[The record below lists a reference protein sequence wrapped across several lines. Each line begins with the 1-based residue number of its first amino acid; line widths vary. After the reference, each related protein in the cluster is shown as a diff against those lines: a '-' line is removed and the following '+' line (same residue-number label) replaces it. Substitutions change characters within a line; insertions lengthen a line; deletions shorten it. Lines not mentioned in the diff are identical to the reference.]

1 MWGLTVATGYLAEG
15 SRCLFLQ
22 KGAVV
27 ADRLEE
33 IREKAKRG
41 RYGGRTGS
49 LTVLKYEDVIWLF
62 EEIEHLRE
70 ESSQL
75 TLLVR
80 TSESGGKVRSTN
92 LDTGAAK

>member
-1 MWGLTVATGYLAEG
+1 VSLFAE
-15 SRCLFLQ
+15 
-22 KGAVV
+22 GAVV

-41 RYGGRTGS
+41 RYGGHTGS
-49 LTVLKYEDVIWLF
+49 LTVLKYEEVTWLF
-62 EEIEHLRE
+62 KEIERLRE

-80 TSESGGKVRSTN
+80 TSESGGQVRSTN

>member
-1 MWGLTVATGYLAEG
+1 VSLFAE
-15 SRCLFLQ
+15 
-22 KGAVV
+22 GAVV

-41 RYGGRTGS
+41 RYGGHTGS
-49 LTVLKYEDVIWLF
+49 LTVLKYEDVIWLLK
-62 EEIEHLRE
+62 EIEHLRE

-92 LDTGAAK
+92 RDTGAAK